1 MLCWLVALV
10 VRTKTKLRKTEARHY
25 SLRGYVETHDTT
37 CTRCTLNVVRFQ
49 CSHKRDNPS
58 AELCYA
64 LVLSFYSGAL
74 LTLSLAILL
83 HVWCRCTV
91 PSASIESSY
100 LELLTFVLH
109 VTYYVYCMYVVCPQ
123 TADIRGARAPEN

>member
-1 MLCWLVALV
+1 MLS
-10 VRTKTKLRKTEARHY
+10 Y
-25 SLRGYVETHDTT
+25 
-37 CTRCTLNVVRFQ
+37 
-49 CSHKRDNPS
+49 NPS

-74 LTLSLAILL
+74 LTLSLATLL

-100 LELLTFVLH
+100 LVYYKDRRAVALCTSRYV
-109 VTYYVYCMYVVCPQ
+109 YVYCMYVVCPQ